1 MIKLND
7 NKTKSNLLKLINR
20 EISFIDTSLA
30 YQRSLNKEVLLC
42 MNLITQNSEVIET
55 AMEFS
60 KNYEALNNVMSL
72 LKKSTFNIDTLEAL
86 LSQLYEIKNNE
97 NNTTITKSI
106 L

>member
-20 EISFIDTSLA
+20 EISFIDASLA

-60 KNYEALNNVMSL
+60 KNYEALNNVMAL
-72 LKKSTFNIDTLEAL
+72 LKKSTFNIEFLGSSA
-86 LSQLYEIKNNE
+86 
-97 NNTTITKSI
+97 
-106 L
+106 

>member
-1 MIKLND
+1 MYEFNYSKL
-7 NKTKSNLLKLINR
+7 
-20 EISFIDTSLA
+20 
-30 YQRSLNKEVLLC
+30 
-42 MNLITQNSEVIET
+42 EVIET

-97 NNTTITKSI
+97 NNTTITNKYLSLTKI
-106 L
+106 T